1 MNSTLKE
8 LAEAGRDVLR
18 ITFIAPFREGRPRP
32 NEWPTGLGP
41 VGWVAAATFALL
53 VVATFASNSLRQ
65 HDVLVASSATTQA
78 LPALSIPLL
87 MTAVLLALSMVLTAA
102 LHAPWWLRIGLVV
115 IASIASLVFSLGAG
129 SDSAQQLVALSS
141 LLALLV
147 FIIVRSFRSYAWWE
161 FPTVLALLTA
171 SLLLPWALPTYDT
184 FGVDLRPS
192 AVEGGFVMLSVL
204 MLPAVMVAG
213 FAPAQIV
220 VTGAQAIAN
229 RPVSRGLFWTVFA
242 VALSGLAISAV
253 LFFVN
258 DDPPTVA
265 GMLASLGRLVLVGGV
280 VMLLLKRANT
290 SHPPPPAAF
299 PEAWSGWVY
308 PIAAA
313 LASSI
318 LLNYV
323 VTLFA
328 SGAAYFASGEV
339 TNAFAWLF
347 NLFYE
352 NDSTSA
358 WRGVVSI
365 IVLIAAW
372 RFAARGR
379 LTEAIMLGTYSAM
392 TISYIAGA
400 VPSLDFVLVGTAQEI
415 GLIVA
420 AIALVAA
427 AVQLARRR
435 FDRGRA
441 TGVLTVVLL
450 NLLYPYRDFL
460 SDPITTTLA
469 VAPAAMLVFGLA
481 WRVMTEAEVTY
492 HTSKRYPQ
500 STRVLLFMANSLLA
514 TTGIAFVALS
524 RATGT
529 LADTSGWAAVGDSL
543 LGQPLYVAGL
553 VAGLWLILRPH
564 EVGEV
569 SEQLTEERYDP
580 AEAALA
586 DDAVGTGEIMPG
598 WPTNTGT
605 PLNPQ
610 Q

>member
-1 MNSTLKE
+1 MNATLKE
-8 LAEAGRDVLR
+8 IVEAGRDVLR
-18 ITFIAPFREGRPRP
+18 ITFIAPVRQGSPRP
-32 NEWPTGLGP
+32 NAWPIGLGP
-41 VGWVAAATFALL
+41 VGWIAAATFALL
-53 VVATFASNSLRQ
+53 VAATFASNWLRQ
-65 HDVLVASSATTQA
+65 HDVLVASGATTQA

-87 MTAVLLALSMVLTAA
+87 MTAVLLAFSMVLTAA

-115 IASIASLVFSLGAG
+115 IGSIASLVFSLGAG
-129 SDSAQQLVALSS
+129 SDPAQQVVALSS
-141 LLALLV
+141 LFALLG
-147 FIIVRSFRSYAWWE
+147 FIIIRSFRSYAWWE
-161 FPTVLALLTA
+161 FPTVLVLLTA
-171 SLLLPWALPTYDT
+171 SLLLPWALPTYNT
-184 FGVDLRPS
+184 FGMDLRPS
-192 AVEGGFVMLSVL
+192 AIEGGFVMLSIL

-220 VTGAQAIAN
+220 VTGAQAIAD

-242 VALSGLAISAV
+242 VALAGLAISAA
-253 LFFVN
+253 LFFVTG
-258 DDPPTVA
+258 DPPTVA
-265 GMLASLGRLVLVGGV
+265 GMLASLGRLVLTGGL
-280 VMLLLKRANT
+280 VMALLKRANT

-313 LASSI
+313 LAGSV
-318 LLNYV
+318 LLNDLV
-323 VTLFA
+323 AFFA
-328 SGAAYFASGEV
+328 SGAALYSPGEV

-347 NLFYE
+347 NLIYE

-392 TISYIAGA
+392 TISYLAGA
-400 VPSLDFVLVGTAQEI
+400 VPSLDFALVGTAQEI

-420 AIALVAA
+420 AIALAAA
-427 AVQLARRR
+427 AVQLVRRR
-435 FDRGRA
+435 FDRGSA
-441 TGVLTVVLL
+441 TGVLTVLLL

-460 SDPITTTLA
+460 SDPITTSLA

-492 HTSKRYPQ
+492 HSSKRYPQ

-529 LADTSGWAAVGDSL
+529 LADTSGWAGVGDAL

-553 VAGLWLILRPH
+553 VTGLWLILRPH
-564 EVGEV
+564 PRGEV
-569 SEQLTEERYDP
+569 IEELTDEHYDA

-586 DDAVGTGEIMPG
+586 DDAVGADDAIHG
-598 WPTNTGT
+598 WPTNTDA
-605 PLNPQ
+605 PHYPQ